1 VQLNSCKIVNN
12 VTCSLLVEELYMV
25 YFWSFNLNAA
35 CGVVWT
41 VNVLLAEIVLAMNNL
56 DDAEF

>member
-1 VQLNSCKIVNN
+1 
-12 VTCSLLVEELYMV
+12 MV